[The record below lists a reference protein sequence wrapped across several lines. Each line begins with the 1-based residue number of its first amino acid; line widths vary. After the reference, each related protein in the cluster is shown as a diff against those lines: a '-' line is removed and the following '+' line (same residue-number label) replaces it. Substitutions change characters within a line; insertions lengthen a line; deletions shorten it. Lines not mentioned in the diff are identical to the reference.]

1 MALVKYGGGIIQLSG
16 SIAGNTFARNRNGNY
31 VRAKTKPVNPNST
44 LQAAM
49 RTFMAFLTARWH
61 DTLSAGQRTAW
72 NAYANAVAMKNKL
85 GETTYLSGFNHYLRV
100 NTVRLQLEN
109 SKCDEG
115 PVVLALP
122 EKDPTLIL
130 AAYASTQKLS
140 ITRDTALPWCG
151 IPASVMGIWC
161 GSPQLITR
169 NFFAGP
175 WKKAGSIPGNGVTP
189 TLITSPFTL
198 IAGQKIWV
206 YARIAT
212 GPTDSR
218 LSEPMIMSCT
228 VAAAPP

>member
-1 MALVKYGGGIIQLSG
+1 MALVKFGGGVIDMRG
-16 SIAGNTFARNRNGNY
+16 SIAGNTFARNRSGNY
-31 VRAKTKPVNPNST
+31 VRARTKPVNPNSV
-44 LQAAM
+44 LQVAM
-49 RTFMAFLTARWH
+49 RTYMAFLTSRWH
-61 DTLSAGQRTAW
+61 DTISASQRIAW
-72 NAYANAVAMKNKL
+72 NSYANAVSMKNRL
-85 GETTYLSGFNHYLRV
+85 GESTFLSGFNHYIRV

-122 EKDPTLIL
+122 EKDPTLII
-130 AAYASTQKLS
+130 AAYASTQKIS
-140 ITRDTALPWCG
+140 VTRDVALPWCG
-151 IPASVMGIWC
+151 VPASVMGIWC
-161 GSPQLITR
+161 GSPQLATR

-175 WKKAGSIPGNGVTP
+175 WRKAGSIPGNGVSP

-218 LSEPMIMSCT
+218 LSEPMVHSCI
-228 VAAAPP
+228 VLAAPP